1 MNKLFIVSNRLPVT
15 VARRGS
21 NLKLQSS
28 VGGLAA
34 GLDSFH
40 KSYQSLWIGWPGYT
54 PAKAE
59 REKMVIR
66 KKLLTMNCHPVFL
79 TPYDV
84 ENFYYG
90 MCNKTIW
97 PLFHYFTQYTVYDD
111 TFWKSYVR
119 VNEQFCKEI
128 VKLAN
133 PQDEIW
139 IHDYQLMLLPKIL
152 REKIPEATIGFFLHI
167 PFPSS
172 EVFRLLPYRTEIIEG
187 ILGADLIGFH
197 THDYVHHFT
206 QTVRRLLG
214 FEYSLGKISAGN
226 RTIKADAFP
235 MGIDYERY
243 HRAVNDIHI
252 QKELRKLKKKMANRK
267 IILSVDRLDYTKG
280 IQERLEAFDIFLE
293 RYPKYRKKVTL
304 VLVAVPSRTRVSHYA
319 SLKRRVDE
327 LISRINGKYGDIGW
341 MPIWYLYRF
350 LNFQK
355 LVPLYIIADVA
366 LTTPL
371 RDGMNLI
378 AKEFI
383 ASKVDKRG
391 VLILSEMA
399 GATQELGEALT
410 VNPNNKEEIA
420 EAIKQALTM
429 SEKEQKRRNE
439 IMQQRLRR
447 YNVERWANDFMD
459 RLHDIKRIQRHV
471 CMRELSEDI
480 KKRLLHDFSESKHR
494 LFLLDYDGTLVS
506 FAKDPEDARP
516 DTDIFRVLKN
526 ISSDSR
532 NEVVIVSGRQRNTLD
547 KWFNGLDIGLI
558 AEHGVWT
565 KMKKGKWRIVES
577 LDNEWKEQIRPTLER
592 YVDRTPG
599 SFIEEK
605 EFSLVWHYRR
615 ADPKLTAIR
624 ASELTA
630 TLLDLT
636 SNLDVGILEGSKVI
650 EIKNKRINKGRAALR
665 WILKKRT
672 SFILAIGDDWTDED
686 VFAVLPPTAYSIRV
700 GYTVSKASFCLEN
713 PSEVREL
720 LKVISTYENK

>member
-1 MNKLFIVSNRLPVT
+1 MKLFIVSNRLPVT
-15 VARRGS
+15 VARRGGS
-21 NLKLQSS
+21 LKLQSS
-28 VGGLAA
+28 VGGLAT

-40 KSYQSLWIGWPGYT
+40 KSYQSIWIGWPGYT
-54 PAKAE
+54 PARAE
-59 REKMVIR
+59 KEKRFIR
-66 KKLLTMNCHPVFL
+66 KKLSAMNCCPVFL
-79 TPYDV
+79 TPYDID
-84 ENFYYG
+84 NYYHG
-90 MCNKTIW
+90 FCNKTIW
-97 PLFHYFTQYTVYDD
+97 PLFHYFTQHVIYDD
-111 TFWKSYVR
+111 NYWKSYIR

-128 VKLAN
+128 AKRASSE
-133 PQDEIW
+133 DEIW

-152 REKIPEATIGFFLHI
+152 KEKIPDAAIGFFLHI

-172 EVFRLLPYRTEIIEG
+172 EVFRLLPYRAEIIEG

-214 FEYSLGKISAGN
+214 FEYSLGQMSAGN
-226 RTIKADAFP
+226 RTIKVDAFP
-235 MGIDYERY
+235 MGIDYERF
-243 HRAVNDIHI
+243 HRAVDDIQI
-252 QKELRKLKKKMANRK
+252 QKELKKLKKKVANRK
-267 IILSVDRLDYTKG
+267 MILSVDRLDYTKG
-280 IQERLEAFDIFLE
+280 ILERLEAFDIFLE
-293 RYPKYRKKVTL
+293 KYPKYRKKVTL
-304 VLVAVPSRTRVSHYA
+304 ILVAVPSRTGVSHYML
-319 SLKRRVDE
+319 LKKRVDE

-341 MPIWYLYRF
+341 VPIWYLSRF

-383 ASKVDKRG
+383 ASKVNKKG

-399 GATQELGEALT
+399 GATHELGEALT
-410 VNPNNKEEIA
+410 VNPNDKQQIA

-429 SEKEQKRRNE
+429 SEREQKRRNE
-439 IMQQRLRR
+439 IMQNRLRR
-447 YNVERWANDFMD
+447 YTVERWANDFMD
-459 RLHDIKRIQRHV
+459 RLHDIKRIQRHA
-471 CMRELSEDI
+471 CIRELTKEI
-480 KKRLLHDFSESKHR
+480 KKRLLHDFSKSEHR
-494 LFLLDYDGTLVS
+494 LLLLDYDGTLVT
-506 FAKDPEDARP
+506 FQQDPEDARP
-516 DTDIFRVLKN
+516 DREIQKILRTLC
-526 ISSDSR
+526 SDSR

-547 KWFNGLDIGLI
+547 EWFNGLDIGLI

-577 LDNEWKEQIRPTLER
+577 LDNEWKEEIKPTLEI

-615 ADPKLTAIR
+615 ADPKLAAIR

-630 TLLDLT
+630 ALLDLT
-636 SNLDVGILEGSKVI
+636 SNLDVGVLEGSKVI
-650 EIKNKRINKGRAALR
+650 EIKNKRINKGRATLR
-665 WILKKRT
+665 WILKRQT

-700 GYTVSKASFCLEN
+700 GYTVSKATYCLES
-713 PSEVREL
+713 PAEVREL
-720 LKVISTYENK
+720 LEEISTYEN